1 MDKKGDRGLRAHN
14 RLSAA
19 QVKSAPPGEY
29 CDGRGLW
36 LRKRTDGGAQWVLR
50 VTVHGR
56 RREMGLGGLMDV
68 SLAAAREAAERWRAV
83 AASGR
88 DPIKER
94 AREVLEAS
102 RADSTLRVIAL
113 EAFEARKAE
122 LKGDGKAGRWFS
134 PLELHVLPKLGKV
147 PVQEID
153 QRDIRDV
160 LAPIWH
166 TKADT
171 ARKAINRLNIVLQHA
186 AALGLEVDMQATAKA
201 KALLGKSR
209 HQPKNI
215 PSLPWQ
221 DVPSFYGSISEPT
234 PANLALRLIIL
245 TGSRSAPLR
254 HMRLDEIEGD
264 VWTIPGD
271 KMKGRLGKTA
281 NFRIPLSSEA
291 LRVIDLA
298 KPFTRDGYLFAGSR
312 KGVLSDMTLSRLME
326 RRGMVERPHGFRS
339 TLRTWLAECTE
350 APHEVAEACIAHI
363 TDSAV
368 VRTYR
373 QTDWLEQRRILM
385 ERWADH
391 VTGGQ
396 GRIIQLAKG

>member
-1 MDKKGDRGLRAHN
+1 VRAHN
-14 RLSAA
+14 RLTAA
-19 QVKSAPPGEY
+19 KVKSAPPGEY

-36 LRKRTDGGAQWVLR
+36 LRKRLDGGAQWVLR
-50 VTVHGR
+50 FTIHGR
-56 RREMGLGGLMDV
+56 RREMGLGGLSEV

-94 AREVLEAS
+94 DKEAREAS
-102 RADSTLRVIAL
+102 RADSTLRVIAA

-122 LKGDGKAGRWFS
+122 LKGDGKAGRWFT

-186 AALGLEVDMQATAKA
+186 AALGLDVDLQATSKA
-201 KALLGKSR
+201 KALLGKTR

-221 DVPSFYGSISEPT
+221 DVPSFYAAISEPT

-245 TGSRSAPLR
+245 TGSRSTPLR
-254 HMRLDEIEGD
+254 NMHLDEIDND
-264 VWTIPGD
+264 VWTIPGE

-281 NFRIPLSSEA
+281 DFRIPLSSEA

-298 KPFTRDGYLFAGSR
+298 KPFARDGYLFAGAR
-312 KGVLSDMTLSRLME
+312 KGVMGDMTLSRLME

-339 TLRTWLAECTE
+339 TLRTWLAECTN

-363 TDSAV
+363 TDSVV

-373 QTDWLEQRRILM
+373 QTDWLEQRRVLM

-391 VTGGQ
+391 VTNGE
-396 GRIIQLAKG
+396 GRIIELAKGKKL

>member
-1 MDKKGDRGLRAHN
+1 MRAHN

-19 QVKSAPPGEY
+19 KVKSAPPGEY

-36 LRKRTDGGAQWVLR
+36 LRKRADGGAQWVLR
-50 VTVHGR
+50 VTIHGR
-56 RREMGLGGLMDV
+56 RREMGLGGLTDV

-83 AASGR
+83 AASGH

-94 AREVLEAS
+94 EREARELS
-102 RADSTLRVIAL
+102 RADSSLRVVAL

-122 LKGDGKAGRWFS
+122 LKGDGKAGRWFT

-147 PVQEID
+147 PVQDID
-153 QRDIRDV
+153 QRDIRDT

-171 ARKAINRLNIVLQHA
+171 ARKAMNRLSLILQHA
-186 AALGLEVDMQATAKA
+186 AALGLDVDLQATAKA
-201 KALLGKSR
+201 KALLGKTR

-221 DVPSFYGSISEPT
+221 EVSAFYTTLAEAT

-254 HMRLDEIEGD
+254 NLRLDEIEGD
-264 VWTIPGD
+264 VWTIPGE
-271 KMKGRLGKTA
+271 KMKGRKGKTA
-281 NFRIPLSSEA
+281 DFRVPLSSEA
-291 LRVIDLA
+291 LRIIELA
-298 KPFTRDGYLFAGSR
+298 LPFARDGFLFPSTRAG
-312 KGVLSDMTLSRLME
+312 VMSDMTLSRLME
-326 RRGMVERPHGFRS
+326 RRGMKERPHGFRS
-339 TLRTWLAECTE
+339 TLRTWLAENTD
-350 APHEVAEACIAHI
+350 APHEVAEACIAHV
-363 TDSAV
+363 TDSTV

-373 QTDWLEQRRILM
+373 QTDWLEQRRVLM
-385 ERWADH
+385 ERWANH
-391 VTGGQ
+391 VTGGSGQ
-396 GRIIQLAKG
+396 VISLVKGGIA

>member
-1 MDKKGDRGLRAHN
+1 MRAHN

-19 QVKSAPPGEY
+19 KVKAAPAGQY
-29 CDGRGLW
+29 CDGQGLW
-36 LRKRTDGGAQWVLR
+36 LRKRPDGGAQWVLR
-50 VTVHGR
+50 ITIHGR
-56 RREMGLGGLMDV
+56 RREMGLGGLPEV
-68 SLAAAREAAERWRAV
+68 TLAAARESATRWRTV

-94 AREVLEAS
+94 EKEHREAA
-102 RADSTLRVIAL
+102 RADSTLRVLAV

-122 LKGDGKAGRWFS
+122 LKGDGKAGRWFT
-134 PLELHVLPKLGKV
+134 PLELHVLPKLGRV

-171 ARKAINRLNIVLQHA
+171 ARKAINRLNIVMQHA
-186 AALGLEVDMQATAKA
+186 AALGFDVDLQATAKA
-201 KALLGKSR
+201 KALLGKTR

-215 PSLPWQ
+215 PSLSWQ
-221 DVPSFYGSISEPT
+221 DVPNFYAAISEPT
-234 PANLALRLIIL
+234 LANLALRLIIL

-254 HMRLDEIEGD
+254 NMRLDEIEGD
-264 VWTIPGD
+264 VWTVPGE

-281 NFRIPLSSEA
+281 DFRVPLSSEA
-291 LRVIDLA
+291 LLVITLA
-298 KPFTRDGYLFAGSR
+298 KRFERDGYLFPGAR
-312 KGVLSDMTLSRLME
+312 KGVMGDMTLSRLME
-326 RRGMVERPHGFRS
+326 RRSMAERPHGFRS
-339 TLRTWLAECTE
+339 TLRTWLAECTD
-350 APHEVAEACIAHI
+350 APHEVAEACIAHV

-385 ERWADH
+385 ERWAVH
-391 VTGGQ
+391 VAGG
-396 GRIIQLAKG
+396 